1 MIKSKFITKL
11 FQNYLENKDIRIFKK
26 SFFYYLIFRCIRNFL
41 VDDVV
46 INIYN
51 FKIFGSIK
59 KNNTSYFLLKKCEF
73 GDYHEIE
80 TLEKFSKYKKILLI
94 DCGCNYGFY
103 SFHAASISK
112 ENKVIAIEA
121 SKKTSNFFLKNQRLN
136 KFDNIKFYNY
146 AISDNDNKEVL
157 FNESDNDWE
166 SSLTHD
172 NFTSKFTTKVRTQ
185 KIDTL
190 IKNYKLEDYNLFIKL
205 DIEGNEIQALQGGT
219 NIIKEFSPIIIIE
232 LSKFIFDNK
241 KNVDYMNIFL
251 TNFNYQIYD
260 TKKNKEEI
268 NEIINKIS
276 LLTKRHKTIGNYYL
290 IKKNSKQLNLFLN
303 ND

>member
-166 SSLTHD
+166 SSQSHSQFKIAST
-172 NFTSKFTTKVRTQ
+172 TIVKTTK
-185 KIDTL
+185 IDSV
-190 IKNYKLEDYNLFIKL
+190 IKNYEIDDYQIIIKL
-205 DIEGNEIQALQGGT
+205 DVEGNEIKAIEGSINL
-219 NIIKEFSPIIIIE
+219 IIQKSPLFIIE
-232 LSKFIFDNK
+232 LSKYIFDNNENIEYLKNFLIKYDYSIYNLNK
-241 KNVDYMNIFL
+241 KKMNL
-251 TNFNYQIYD
+251 S
-260 TKKNKEEI
+260 EI
-268 NEIINKIS
+268 LSKLNQLEDKY
-276 LLTKRHKTIGNYYL
+276 KTIGNYYL
-290 IKKNSKQLNLFLN
+290 IKNSSKSLEHFTSNE
-303 ND
+303 